1 MDTFDVLGWL
11 LVLNLRCQP
20 STEAIGWQISKMRI
34 HHHHQRDALD
44 MLDPFAV
51 EFPAQIVPADP
62 TSGRLHGC
70 LSPACFAASGF
81 FISFIDCPSSRY
93 MSSELIFPERGS
105 RRKTGP
111 SAFFFSKKNSGTLR
125 WEPRNLGRKENLVK
139 N

>member
-34 HHHHQRDALD
+34 HHHQRDALN

-51 EFPAQIVPADP
+51 EFPNQSVPADP

-70 LSPACFAASGF
+70 LSLACFVAS
-81 FISFIDCPSSRY
+81 
-93 MSSELIFPERGS
+93 LIFH
-105 RRKTGP
+105 
-111 SAFFFSKKNSGTLR
+111 F
-125 WEPRNLGRKENLVK
+125 VH
-139 N
+139 

>member
-20 STEAIGWQISKMRI
+20 STEAIGWQISKMAGSIIISSAMRW
-34 HHHHQRDALD
+34 D

-81 FISFIDCPSSRY
+81 FISFIDAFTSDPLF
-93 MSSELIFPERGS
+93 MSVRQADVNKTREKGS
-105 RRKTGP
+105 TAVSLCEALR
-111 SAFFFSKKNSGTLR
+111 SALPKSIGCWLA
-125 WEPRNLGRKENLVK
+125 
-139 N
+139 